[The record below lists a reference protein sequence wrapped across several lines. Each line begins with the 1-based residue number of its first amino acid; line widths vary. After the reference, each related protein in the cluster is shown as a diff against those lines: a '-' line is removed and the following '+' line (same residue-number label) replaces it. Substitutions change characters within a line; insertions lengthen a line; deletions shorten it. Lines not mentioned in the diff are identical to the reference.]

1 MIRVFLSHEPDA
13 LANFYGRRAVREL
26 EAFAEVRIN
35 DSGRALT
42 TEMLLAGSQ
51 GCDVVVLDRNTP
63 ADAAFFAGCAG
74 LASVHRGAVDIRTID
89 VAAASEA
96 GVLVTN
102 ASPGFV
108 DAVVELS
115 LGLTVDLARGISS
128 YVSDY
133 RRGAPPPARMGAQLS
148 GSTLGIVG
156 FGSIGARLAEVAQAL
171 GMTVLAHDPHKTIAA
186 PHVRQTGLEEL
197 LGASDF
203 VHCLATA
210 TPETENL
217 MDEKAFAD
225 MRPGAYFINVSRGNL
240 VDEAALEGALASGHI
255 AGAAMDVGR
264 AADQKPTPSL
274 ARLPNVIATP
284 HIGGQTPAAIESQ
297 ALETVEQ
304 VRAVSE
310 GTLPHNAINPD
321 RAFRFTEFIQQRLER
336 SEGAAP

>member
-1 MIRVFLSHEPDA
+1 MGPVIRVFLSHEPEA
-13 LANFYGRRAVREL
+13 LANFYGQRAIREL

-35 DSGRALT
+35 DSGQVLT
-42 TEMLLAGSQ
+42 TEMLLAGAR

-63 ADAAFFAGCAG
+63 ADAAFFAGCLG
-74 LASVHRGAVDIRTID
+74 IASVHRGAVDIRTID
-89 VAAASEA
+89 VAAASQA

-115 LGLTVDLARGISS
+115 LGLTIDLARGISS
-128 YVSDY
+128 YVSGY

-148 GSTLGIVG
+148 GSTLGIIG

-171 GMTVLAHDPHKTIAA
+171 GMTVLAHDPHKTIVTDF
-186 PHVRQTGLEEL
+186 VRQTGLKEL

-217 MDEKAFAD
+217 IDEEAFAA
-225 MRPGAYFINVSRGNL
+225 MKAGAYFINVSRGNL
-240 VDEAALEGALASGHI
+240 VDETALEQALTAGRL
-255 AGAAMDVGR
+255 AGAALDVGR
-264 AADQKPTPSL
+264 AADQKPSPRL

-304 VRAVSE
+304 VRAVSK
-310 GTLPHNAINPD
+310 GALPHNAINPD
-321 RAFRFTEFIQQRLER
+321 RAFRFTEFIGQRLGR
-336 SEGAAP
+336 

>member
-1 MIRVFLSHEPDA
+1 MFLSHAPDA
-13 LANFYGRRAVREL
+13 LANFYGQRAVREL

-35 DSGRALT
+35 DSGQVLT
-42 TEMLLAGSQ
+42 TEGLLAGAK

-63 ADAAFFAGCAG
+63 ADAAFFTGCAG
-74 LASVHRGAVDIRTID
+74 IASVHRCAVDIRTID
-89 VAAASEA
+89 VAAASET

-115 LGLTVDLARGISS
+115 LGLMIDLARSVSS

-133 RRGAPPPARMGAQLS
+133 RRGAPPAARMGAQLS
-148 GSTLGIVG
+148 GSTIGIIG

-171 GMTVLAHDPHKTIAA
+171 GMTVLVHDPHKTIANDL
-186 PHVRQTGLEEL
+186 VRQTGLEEL
-197 LGASDF
+197 LSASDF

-217 MDEKAFAD
+217 MDEKAFAA
-225 MRPGAYFINVSRGNL
+225 MKKGAYFINVSRGNL
-240 VDEAALEGALASGHI
+240 VDETALESALTDGRL
-255 AGAAMDVGR
+255 AGAALDVGR
-264 AADQKPTPSL
+264 AADQKPSPGL
-274 ARLPNVIATP
+274 ARLPQVIATP
-284 HIGGQTPAAIESQ
+284 HIGGQTPPAIESQ

-304 VRAVSE
+304 VRAVST

-321 RAFRFTEFIQQRLER
+321 RAFRFADFIKRR
-336 SEGAAP
+336 

>member
-1 MIRVFLSHEPDA
+1 MLRVFLSHEPDA
-13 LANFYGRRAVREL
+13 LANFYGARAVREL
-26 EAFAEVRIN
+26 EALAEVRIN
-35 DSGRALT
+35 DSGQVLT

-51 GCDVVVLDRNTP
+51 GCDAVVLDRNTP
-63 ADAAFFAGCAG
+63 ADAAFFLGCVG
-74 LASVHRGAVDIRTID
+74 IASVHRCAVDIRSID
-89 VAAASEA
+89 VAAATDA

-115 LGLTVDLARGISS
+115 LGLMIDLARGITS

-133 RRGAPPPARMGAQLS
+133 RRGTPPPARMGAQLS
-148 GSTLGIVG
+148 GSTLGIIG
-156 FGSIGARLAEVAQAL
+156 FGSIGARLAEVAHAL
-171 GMTVLAHDPHKTIAA
+171 GLTVLAHDPHKTIAGSD
-186 PHVRQTGLEEL
+186 VRQTGLAEL
-197 LGASDF
+197 LGESDF

-217 MDEKAFAD
+217 MDEKAFAA
-225 MRPGAYFINVSRGNL
+225 MKAGAYFINVSRGNL
-240 VDEAALEGALASGHI
+240 VDEAALEKALIDGRL

-264 AADQKPTPSL
+264 AEDQKPSSHL

-297 ALETVEQ
+297 ALETVAQ

-321 RAFRFTEFIQQRLER
+321 QAFRFTEFIQQRLE
-336 SEGAAP
+336 